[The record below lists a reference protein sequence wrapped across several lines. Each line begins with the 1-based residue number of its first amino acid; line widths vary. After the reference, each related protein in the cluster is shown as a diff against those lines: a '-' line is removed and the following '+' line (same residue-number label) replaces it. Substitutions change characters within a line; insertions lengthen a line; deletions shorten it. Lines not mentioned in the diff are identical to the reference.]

1 MHQTQ
6 WSPERP
12 LPPPVSL
19 ASQSHHEKPPEVTC
33 PSRGN
38 SGFPASTRERPR
50 ETFFNTSRGQSPL
63 PWLGSNDA
71 HTPSRPHFL
80 FPPHPHSPTPHS
92 LPSTGIQKVCIIP
105 LRGRKR
111 EACPP
116 LSECQGA
123 SVSNI
128 FSWLSLAEKN
138 ARLKRDV
145 SSQAGNVQKEM
156 VP

>member
-1 MHQTQ
+1 MRTEEELCQG
-6 WSPERP
+6 PG
-12 LPPPVSL
+12 
-19 ASQSHHEKPPEVTC
+19 
-33 PSRGN
+33 SRK
-38 SGFPASTRERPR
+38 ALLDA
-50 ETFFNTSRGQSPL
+50 NTLL
-63 PWLGSNDA
+63 PWVVPAPTANHPSALCLY

-80 FPPHPHSPTPHS
+80 FPPHPHPPTPHS

-128 FSWLSLAEKN
+128 FSWLSLAEKKCSLKKRCLLSSRERTERDGSLN
-138 ARLKRDV
+138 ASLQPGGGAQ
-145 SSQAGNVQKEM
+145 SLLGSENTLLS
-156 VP
+156 